1 MDHGGRRAEEGRV
14 SEPNMGE
21 EGEGI
26 GNKERHW
33 MRHSA
38 QGGTRHTGGYG
49 DMGICVCVES

>member
-49 DMGICVCVES
+49 DMCVC